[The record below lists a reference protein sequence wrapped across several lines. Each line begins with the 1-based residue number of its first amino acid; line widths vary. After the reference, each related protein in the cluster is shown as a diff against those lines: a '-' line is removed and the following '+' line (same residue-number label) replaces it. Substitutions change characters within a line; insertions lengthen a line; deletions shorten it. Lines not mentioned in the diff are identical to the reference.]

1 MPSPDEYPRRMHHAF
16 PGQMTTSEAVDYLNE
31 RLTEPISKDWFL
43 QMRSWVGEP
52 ISRQGTSRSWYH
64 RGDLDA
70 FLSAYGTDPEK
81 WIGPPR

>member
-1 MPSPDEYPRRMHHAF
+1 MHRAF
-16 PGQMTTSEAVDYLNE
+16 PGQLTTSEAVDYLNE
-31 RLTEPISKDWFL
+31 QLTEPISKHWFL

-52 ISRQGTSRSWYH
+52 IGRQGTSRSWYH

-70 FLSAYGTDPEK
+70 FLLEYGTDPDK